1 MFKALKQ
8 NWKYYF
14 ESVKEFGVNLSKY
27 KEKTIP
33 PKFKNKNQIIF
44 TNLAIRYDNGLSK
57 SIKSLFNV
65 ESLNF

>member
-33 PKFKNKNQIIF
+33 PKFKNKN
-44 TNLAIRYDNGLSK
+44 
-57 SIKSLFNV
+57 
-65 ESLNF
+65 